1 MSIIQFALTSHHRFV
16 DILDCQLLVLSHRQ
30 HVLIWAWKNAAARK
44 ELPYQFFFFYCRGK
58 YLDLRYFSALSQ
70 NPTKRVKQKFI
81 FLWVRPSKD
90 SLEFQI
96 SLCFESFVPPF
107 ASLVF
112 FQLLL
117 GGVLSP
123 TWFWIFIWTLPLT
136 TCSQTSV
143 PCFPLS
149 APRSCWDWEEDQSA
163 VGDNLRYCTEQQAA
177 ILYGSI
183 VFQIFVPASRKIQII
198 WIV

>member
-30 HVLIWAWKNAAARK
+30 HVLIWAGKNAAARK
-44 ELPYQFFFFYCRGK
+44 ELPYQFFLFYCRGK

-96 SLCFESFVPPF
+96 SLCFESFCPAF
-107 ASLVF
+107 CF
-112 FQLLL
+112 FGLLSTAI
-117 GGVLSP
+117 GG
-123 TWFWIFIWTLPLT
+123 
-136 TCSQTSV
+136 C
-143 PCFPLS
+143 
-149 APRSCWDWEEDQSA
+149 
-163 VGDNLRYCTEQQAA
+163 
-177 ILYGSI
+177 
-183 VFQIFVPASRKIQII
+183 FVPYMILDFYMDFTADYLLPDFRSLFPPLRSPFLLRLRRRSERGRG
-198 WIV
+198 